1 MNIFYSITKKVDFF
15 PPWKKCVKKI
25 YDCSVKKE
33 NLFDPPAG
41 GELFYFREKN
51 IFLAIFST
59 AAAFFAYF
67 FWLKKKSKCP
77 SGKRTSIYII
87 YYSNVK
93 TTWEILIG

>member
-1 MNIFYSITKKVDFF
+1 MKDFSNINTFYTRTKKVDFF
-15 PPWKKCVKKI
+15 PPWKKCVNKI

-41 GELFYFREKN
+41 GELFSFSEKN

-67 FWLKKKSKCP
+67 FWLKQKSKCP
-77 SGKRTSIYII
+77 SGKRTNLLII

-93 TTWEILIG
+93 TT